1 MKLRW
6 DNQHV
11 RWGVTSFLVIAASM
25 LFYYGVFHMKTLI
38 TGIQTFLGILTPIVY
53 GVVIAFLLTPVL
65 NFLEKKIIYP
75 LLARKEVSVGK
86 KGRKAIR
93 WACVILCMF
102 LFLALIYALIMMIL
116 PELIRSIMGL
126 IYSFPAYVK
135 VIQKWLQSFIEKWNL
150 NSDALDTLNQSITT
164 AQDYLTTNILPQMQE
179 MLKNISAG
187 VFELIN
193 FLKNFLIGAIVSLY
207 LMADKEGFIAKAKM
221 LTYAIF
227 NTQHANFI
235 IHSMRFT
242 NRTFIGFFSGKI
254 LDSAIIGVLCYIGMN
269 FLNMPYI
276 LLISVIIGVTNVIPF
291 FGPYLGAIPS
301 IFLIL
306 LVDPLQAIYF
316 AIFILILQQFDGNIL
331 GPKILG
337 DSTGL
342 SSFLVIVAILIGGG
356 IFGIPGMIIGVPVF
370 AVLYAALGR
379 LVHISLIYKQVP
391 DEEQKYTNIDC
402 LDPETHEP
410 VLFPAEEPKKRET
423 PRRTAMLKFTLT
435 LLKTIQK
442 ILTTIWILIKKYSVI
457 IYQKV
462 RQLKSTDR
470 NKTVKRTEINMRL
483 LIQRVNHASVKV
495 DGEVIGNIGK
505 GFLVLVG
512 IGQNDTREIADKYM
526 KKMLGLRIFEDENG
540 KTNLSLA
547 DVNGELLMVSQ
558 FTLYANCKKGNRPSF
573 IEAGAPEQANELYEY
588 MLKEAAKVV
597 PVVQHGIFGA
607 DMKISL
613 ENDGPFTV
621 MLDESIM

>member
-254 LDSAIIGVLCYIGMN
+254 LDSAIIGVLCYIG
-269 FLNMPYI
+269 LNMPYI

-316 AIFILILQQFDGNIL
+316 AIFILVLQQFDGNIL

-410 VLFPAEEPKKRET
+410 VLFPEEEPKKRET

-462 RQLKSTDR
+462 RQLIEEYRQKQNS
-470 NKTVKRTEINMRL
+470 KK
-483 LIQRVNHASVKV
+483 
-495 DGEVIGNIGK
+495 DGN
-505 GFLVLVG
+505 
-512 IGQNDTREIADKYM
+512 
-526 KKMLGLRIFEDENG
+526 
-540 KTNLSLA
+540 
-547 DVNGELLMVSQ
+547 
-558 FTLYANCKKGNRPSF
+558 
-573 IEAGAPEQANELYEY
+573 
-588 MLKEAAKVV
+588 
-597 PVVQHGIFGA
+597 
-607 DMKISL
+607 
-613 ENDGPFTV
+613 
-621 MLDESIM
+621 

>member
-1 MKLRW
+1 
-6 DNQHV
+6 
-11 RWGVTSFLVIAASM
+11 M

-179 MLKNISAG
+179 EMLKNISAG

-316 AIFILILQQFDGNIL
+316 AIFILVLQQFDGNIL

-462 RQLKSTDR
+462 RQLIEEYRQKQNS
-470 NKTVKRTEINMRL
+470 KK
-483 LIQRVNHASVKV
+483 
-495 DGEVIGNIGK
+495 DGN
-505 GFLVLVG
+505 
-512 IGQNDTREIADKYM
+512 
-526 KKMLGLRIFEDENG
+526 
-540 KTNLSLA
+540 
-547 DVNGELLMVSQ
+547 
-558 FTLYANCKKGNRPSF
+558 
-573 IEAGAPEQANELYEY
+573 
-588 MLKEAAKVV
+588 
-597 PVVQHGIFGA
+597 
-607 DMKISL
+607 
-613 ENDGPFTV
+613 
-621 MLDESIM
+621 

>member
-93 WACVILCMF
+93 WACVIL
-102 LFLALIYALIMMIL
+102 
-116 PELIRSIMGL
+116 SIMGL

-242 NRTFIGFFSGKI
+242 NKTFIGFFSGKI

-306 LVDPLQAIYF
+306 LVDPLQA
-316 AIFILILQQFDGNIL
+316 
-331 GPKILG
+331 
-337 DSTGL
+337 
-342 SSFLVIVAILIGGG
+342 
-356 IFGIPGMIIGVPVF
+356 
-370 AVLYAALGR
+370 
-379 LVHISLIYKQVP
+379 
-391 DEEQKYTNIDC
+391 
-402 LDPETHEP
+402 
-410 VLFPAEEPKKRET
+410 
-423 PRRTAMLKFTLT
+423 TA
-435 LLKTIQK
+435 
-442 ILTTIWILIKKYSVI
+442 
-457 IYQKV
+457 
-462 RQLKSTDR
+462 D
-470 NKTVKRTEINMRL
+470 
-483 LIQRVNHASVKV
+483 
-495 DGEVIGNIGK
+495 
-505 GFLVLVG
+505 
-512 IGQNDTREIADKYM
+512 
-526 KKMLGLRIFEDENG
+526 
-540 KTNLSLA
+540 
-547 DVNGELLMVSQ
+547 
-558 FTLYANCKKGNRPSF
+558 
-573 IEAGAPEQANELYEY
+573 
-588 MLKEAAKVV
+588 
-597 PVVQHGIFGA
+597 
-607 DMKISL
+607 
-613 ENDGPFTV
+613 
-621 MLDESIM
+621 

>member
-1 MKLRW
+1 
-6 DNQHV
+6 
-11 RWGVTSFLVIAASM
+11 M

-316 AIFILILQQFDGNIL
+316 AIFILVLQQFDGN
-331 GPKILG
+331 ILG

-442 ILTTIWILIKKYSVI
+442 ILTTIWIIIKKYSVI

-462 RQLKSTDR
+462 RQLIEEYRQKQNS
-470 NKTVKRTEINMRL
+470 KK
-483 LIQRVNHASVKV
+483 
-495 DGEVIGNIGK
+495 DGN
-505 GFLVLVG
+505 
-512 IGQNDTREIADKYM
+512 
-526 KKMLGLRIFEDENG
+526 
-540 KTNLSLA
+540 
-547 DVNGELLMVSQ
+547 
-558 FTLYANCKKGNRPSF
+558 
-573 IEAGAPEQANELYEY
+573 
-588 MLKEAAKVV
+588 
-597 PVVQHGIFGA
+597 
-607 DMKISL
+607 
-613 ENDGPFTV
+613 
-621 MLDESIM
+621 

>member
-102 LFLALIYALIMMIL
+102 LFLALIYALIMMVL

-179 MLKNISAG
+179 MLKNI
-187 VFELIN
+187 
-193 FLKNFLIGAIVSLY
+193 LKNFLIGAIVSLY

-316 AIFILILQQFDGNIL
+316 AIFILVLQQFDGNIL

-391 DEEQKYTNIDC
+391 NEEQKYTNIDC

-410 VLFPAEEPKKRET
+410 VLFPEEEPKKRET

-442 ILTTIWILIKKYSVI
+442 ILTTIWTLIKKYSVI

-462 RQLKSTDR
+462 RQLIEEYRQKQNS
-470 NKTVKRTEINMRL
+470 KK
-483 LIQRVNHASVKV
+483 
-495 DGEVIGNIGK
+495 DGN
-505 GFLVLVG
+505 
-512 IGQNDTREIADKYM
+512 
-526 KKMLGLRIFEDENG
+526 
-540 KTNLSLA
+540 
-547 DVNGELLMVSQ
+547 
-558 FTLYANCKKGNRPSF
+558 
-573 IEAGAPEQANELYEY
+573 
-588 MLKEAAKVV
+588 
-597 PVVQHGIFGA
+597 
-607 DMKISL
+607 
-613 ENDGPFTV
+613 
-621 MLDESIM
+621 

>member
-164 AQDYLTTNILPQMQE
+164 AQDHLTTNILPQMQE

-316 AIFILILQQFDGNIL
+316 AIFILVLQQFDGNIL

-462 RQLKSTDR
+462 RQLIEEYRQKQNS
-470 NKTVKRTEINMRL
+470 KK
-483 LIQRVNHASVKV
+483 
-495 DGEVIGNIGK
+495 DGN
-505 GFLVLVG
+505 
-512 IGQNDTREIADKYM
+512 
-526 KKMLGLRIFEDENG
+526 
-540 KTNLSLA
+540 
-547 DVNGELLMVSQ
+547 
-558 FTLYANCKKGNRPSF
+558 
-573 IEAGAPEQANELYEY
+573 
-588 MLKEAAKVV
+588 
-597 PVVQHGIFGA
+597 
-607 DMKISL
+607 
-613 ENDGPFTV
+613 
-621 MLDESIM
+621 

>member
-11 RWGVTSFLVIAASM
+11 RWGVTAFLVIAASM
-25 LFYYGVFHMKTLI
+25 LFYYGVFHMKTLL
-38 TGIQTFLGILTPIVY
+38 TGIKTFLGILTPIVY
-53 GVVIAFLLTPVL
+53 GVVIAFLLTPIL

-75 LLARKEVSVGK
+75 FLAKKEISVGK
-86 KGRKAIR
+86 KGQKAIR
-93 WACVILCMF
+93 WACVLLCMF
-102 LFLALIYALIMMIL
+102 LFLAIIYALLMMIL

-126 IYSFPAYVK
+126 IYSFPTYVK

-150 NSDALDTLNQSITT
+150 NSDAVNTLDQYIVT

-193 FLKNFLIGAIVSLY
+193 FLKNFLIGAVVSLY
-207 LMADKEGFIAKAKM
+207 LMADKEGFTAKAKM
-221 LTYAIF
+221 LTYAVF

-242 NRTFIGFFSGKI
+242 NRTFIGFFTGKI

-269 FLNMPYI
+269 FLNMPYT
-276 LLISVIIGVTNVIPF
+276 LLISVIVGVTNVIPF

-306 LVDPLQAIYF
+306 LVDPIQAIYF
-316 AIFILILQQFDGNIL
+316 AIFVLVLQQFDGNIL

-370 AVLYAALGR
+370 AVLYAALDR
-379 LVHISLIYKQVP
+379 LVHMSLVYKKVP
-391 DEEQKYTNIDC
+391 DKEQTYVNIDC
-402 LDPETHEP
+402 LDPATNEP
-410 VLFPAEEPKKRET
+410 ILFPAEEPAKRET

-435 LLKTIQK
+435 LLKTIQR
-442 ILTTIWILIKKYSVI
+442 ILITIWTFVKKYSLI
-457 IYQKV
+457 IYAKI
-462 RQLKSTDR
+462 RQLIEEYR
-470 NKTVKRTEINMRL
+470 KTQNSK
-483 LIQRVNHASVKV
+483 K
-495 DGEVIGNIGK
+495 DGN
-505 GFLVLVG
+505 
-512 IGQNDTREIADKYM
+512 
-526 KKMLGLRIFEDENG
+526 
-540 KTNLSLA
+540 
-547 DVNGELLMVSQ
+547 
-558 FTLYANCKKGNRPSF
+558 
-573 IEAGAPEQANELYEY
+573 
-588 MLKEAAKVV
+588 
-597 PVVQHGIFGA
+597 
-607 DMKISL
+607 
-613 ENDGPFTV
+613 
-621 MLDESIM
+621 

>member
-301 IFLIL
+301 IFLI
-306 LVDPLQAIYF
+306 
-316 AIFILILQQFDGNIL
+316 
-331 GPKILG
+331 
-337 DSTGL
+337 
-342 SSFLVIVAILIGGG
+342 
-356 IFGIPGMIIGVPVF
+356 
-370 AVLYAALGR
+370 
-379 LVHISLIYKQVP
+379 
-391 DEEQKYTNIDC
+391 
-402 LDPETHEP
+402 
-410 VLFPAEEPKKRET
+410 
-423 PRRTAMLKFTLT
+423 
-435 LLKTIQK
+435 
-442 ILTTIWILIKKYSVI
+442 
-457 IYQKV
+457 
-462 RQLKSTDR
+462 
-470 NKTVKRTEINMRL
+470 
-483 LIQRVNHASVKV
+483 
-495 DGEVIGNIGK
+495 
-505 GFLVLVG
+505 
-512 IGQNDTREIADKYM
+512 
-526 KKMLGLRIFEDENG
+526 
-540 KTNLSLA
+540 
-547 DVNGELLMVSQ
+547 
-558 FTLYANCKKGNRPSF
+558 
-573 IEAGAPEQANELYEY
+573 
-588 MLKEAAKVV
+588 
-597 PVVQHGIFGA
+597 
-607 DMKISL
+607 
-613 ENDGPFTV
+613 
-621 MLDESIM
+621 

>member
-242 NRTFIGFFSGKI
+242 NKTFIGFFSGKI

-316 AIFILILQQFDGNIL
+316 AIFILVLQQFDGNIL

-370 AVLYAALGR
+370 AVYAALGR

-391 DEEQKYTNIDC
+391 NEEQKYTNIDC

-410 VLFPAEEPKKRET
+410 VLFPEEEPKKRET

-442 ILTTIWILIKKYSVI
+442 ILTTIWTLIKKYSVI

-462 RQLKSTDR
+462 RQLIEEYRQNQNSK
-470 NKTVKRTEINMRL
+470 K
-483 LIQRVNHASVKV
+483 
-495 DGEVIGNIGK
+495 DGN
-505 GFLVLVG
+505 
-512 IGQNDTREIADKYM
+512 
-526 KKMLGLRIFEDENG
+526 
-540 KTNLSLA
+540 
-547 DVNGELLMVSQ
+547 
-558 FTLYANCKKGNRPSF
+558 
-573 IEAGAPEQANELYEY
+573 
-588 MLKEAAKVV
+588 
-597 PVVQHGIFGA
+597 
-607 DMKISL
+607 
-613 ENDGPFTV
+613 
-621 MLDESIM
+621 

>member
-276 LLISVIIGVTNVIPF
+276 LLDLTSEQSQVF
-291 FGPYLGAIPS
+291 FSSYWWIRCRLFILQFLFLFSSSLTA
-301 IFLIL
+301 IFL
-306 LVDPLQAIYF
+306 DRR
-316 AIFILILQQFDGNIL
+316 
-331 GPKILG
+331 
-337 DSTGL
+337 
-342 SSFLVIVAILIGGG
+342 FLVIPQD
-356 IFGIPGMIIGVPVF
+356 FPVF
-370 AVLYAALGR
+370 WSLSPSLLAV
-379 LVHISLIYKQVP
+379 
-391 DEEQKYTNIDC
+391 E
-402 LDPETHEP
+402 
-410 VLFPAEEPKKRET
+410 
-423 PRRTAMLKFTLT
+423 
-435 LLKTIQK
+435 
-442 ILTTIWILIKKYSVI
+442 
-457 IYQKV
+457 
-462 RQLKSTDR
+462 
-470 NKTVKRTEINMRL
+470 
-483 LIQRVNHASVKV
+483 
-495 DGEVIGNIGK
+495 
-505 GFLVLVG
+505 
-512 IGQNDTREIADKYM
+512 
-526 KKMLGLRIFEDENG
+526 
-540 KTNLSLA
+540 
-547 DVNGELLMVSQ
+547 
-558 FTLYANCKKGNRPSF
+558 
-573 IEAGAPEQANELYEY
+573 
-588 MLKEAAKVV
+588 
-597 PVVQHGIFGA
+597 
-607 DMKISL
+607 SL
-613 ENDGPFTV
+613 ESQV
-621 MLDESIM
+621 

>member
-1 MKLRW
+1 
-6 DNQHV
+6 
-11 RWGVTSFLVIAASM
+11 M

-86 KGRKAIR
+86 KGRKA
-93 WACVILCMF
+93 ILCMF

-242 NRTFIGFFSGKI
+242 NRTFIGFFSG
-254 LDSAIIGVLCYIGMN
+254 IGVLCYIGMN

-462 RQLKSTDR
+462 RQLIEEYRQKQNS
-470 NKTVKRTEINMRL
+470 KK
-483 LIQRVNHASVKV
+483 
-495 DGEVIGNIGK
+495 DGN
-505 GFLVLVG
+505 
-512 IGQNDTREIADKYM
+512 
-526 KKMLGLRIFEDENG
+526 
-540 KTNLSLA
+540 
-547 DVNGELLMVSQ
+547 
-558 FTLYANCKKGNRPSF
+558 
-573 IEAGAPEQANELYEY
+573 
-588 MLKEAAKVV
+588 
-597 PVVQHGIFGA
+597 
-607 DMKISL
+607 
-613 ENDGPFTV
+613 
-621 MLDESIM
+621 

>member
-316 AIFILILQQFDGNIL
+316 AIFILVLQQFDGNIL

-337 DSTGL
+337 DSTGV
-342 SSFLVIVAILIGGG
+342 SSFWVLFSILLFGGL
-356 IFGIPGMIIGVPVF
+356 FGFVGMIIGVPTF
-370 AVLYAALGR
+370 AVFYR
-379 LVHISLIYKQVP
+379 
-391 DEEQKYTNIDC
+391 
-402 LDPETHEP
+402 
-410 VLFPAEEPKKRET
+410 
-423 PRRTAMLKFTLT
+423 
-435 LLKTIQK
+435 
-442 ILTTIWILIKKYSVI
+442 LTTELVTYLLGKKELSADISSYERLDYI
-457 IYQKV
+457 DNEK
-462 RQLKSTDR
+462 
-470 NKTVKRTEINMRL
+470 KTYIRKEERT
-483 LIQRVNHASVKV
+483 
-495 DGEVIGNIGK
+495 
-505 GFLVLVG
+505 
-512 IGQNDTREIADKYM
+512 
-526 KKMLGLRIFEDENG
+526 
-540 KTNLSLA
+540 
-547 DVNGELLMVSQ
+547 
-558 FTLYANCKKGNRPSF
+558 
-573 IEAGAPEQANELYEY
+573 
-588 MLKEAAKVV
+588 
-597 PVVQHGIFGA
+597 
-607 DMKISL
+607 
-613 ENDGPFTV
+613 
-621 MLDESIM
+621 

>member
-1 MKLRW
+1 
-6 DNQHV
+6 
-11 RWGVTSFLVIAASM
+11 M

-242 NRTFIGFFSGKI
+242 NKTFIGFFSGKI

-276 LLISVIIGVTNVIPF
+276 LLISGVTNVIPF

-316 AIFILILQQFDGNIL
+316 AIFILVLQQFDGNIL

-391 DEEQKYTNIDC
+391 NEEQKYTNIDC

-410 VLFPAEEPKKRET
+410 VLFPEEEPKKRET

-442 ILTTIWILIKKYSVI
+442 ILTTIWTLIKKYSVI

-462 RQLKSTDR
+462 RQLIEEYRQNQNSK
-470 NKTVKRTEINMRL
+470 K
-483 LIQRVNHASVKV
+483 
-495 DGEVIGNIGK
+495 DGN
-505 GFLVLVG
+505 
-512 IGQNDTREIADKYM
+512 
-526 KKMLGLRIFEDENG
+526 
-540 KTNLSLA
+540 
-547 DVNGELLMVSQ
+547 
-558 FTLYANCKKGNRPSF
+558 
-573 IEAGAPEQANELYEY
+573 
-588 MLKEAAKVV
+588 
-597 PVVQHGIFGA
+597 
-607 DMKISL
+607 
-613 ENDGPFTV
+613 
-621 MLDESIM
+621 

>member
-1 MKLRW
+1 
-6 DNQHV
+6 
-11 RWGVTSFLVIAASM
+11 M

-102 LFLALIYALIMMIL
+102 LFLALIYALIMMVL

-242 NRTFIGFFSGKI
+242 NKTFIGFFSGKI

-316 AIFILILQQFDGNIL
+316 AIFILVLQQFDGNIL

-342 SSFLVIVAILIGGG
+342 SSFMVIVAILIGGG
-356 IFGIPGMIIGVPVF
+356 LFGIPGMIIGVPVF
-370 AVLYAALGR
+370 AVLYAAWEKFLFHLLAR
-379 LVHISLIYKQVP
+379 KDFPRDENIYM
-391 DEEQKYTNIDC
+391 NIDR
-402 LDPETHEP
+402 LNPETKEP
-410 VLFPAEEPKKRET
+410 VQFPEKPAKPKKT
-423 PRRTAMLKFTLT
+423 QAKRRGPSSRFWDIVWEDLVKIWK
-435 LLKTIQK
+435 LLCAVIK
-442 ILTTIWILIKKYSVI
+442 IVYAK
-457 IYQKV
+457 IYCTCV
-462 RQLKSTDR
+462 S
-470 NKTVKRTEINMRL
+470 VKRRITKWY
-483 LIQRVNHASVKV
+483 Q
-495 DGEVIGNIGK
+495 G
-505 GFLVLVG
+505 
-512 IGQNDTREIADKYM
+512 M
-526 KKMLGLRIFEDENG
+526 KK
-540 KTNLSLA
+540 
-547 DVNGELLMVSQ
+547 
-558 FTLYANCKKGNRPSF
+558 NRR
-573 IEAGAPEQANELYEY
+573 
-588 MLKEAAKVV
+588 
-597 PVVQHGIFGA
+597 
-607 DMKISL
+607 
-613 ENDGPFTV
+613 
-621 MLDESIM
+621 

>member
-1 MKLRW
+1 
-6 DNQHV
+6 
-11 RWGVTSFLVIAASM
+11 M

-242 NRTFIGFFSGKI
+242 NKTFIGFFSGKI

-276 LLISVIIGVTNVIPF
+276 QHHELE
-291 FGPYLGAIPS
+291 
-301 IFLIL
+301 
-306 LVDPLQAIYF
+306 
-316 AIFILILQQFDGNIL
+316 
-331 GPKILG
+331 
-337 DSTGL
+337 
-342 SSFLVIVAILIGGG
+342 
-356 IFGIPGMIIGVPVF
+356 
-370 AVLYAALGR
+370 
-379 LVHISLIYKQVP
+379 SL
-391 DEEQKYTNIDC
+391 
-402 LDPETHEP
+402 
-410 VLFPAEEPKKRET
+410 F
-423 PRRTAMLKFTLT
+423 
-435 LLKTIQK
+435 
-442 ILTTIWILIKKYSVI
+442 
-457 IYQKV
+457 
-462 RQLKSTDR
+462 
-470 NKTVKRTEINMRL
+470 
-483 LIQRVNHASVKV
+483 
-495 DGEVIGNIGK
+495 
-505 GFLVLVG
+505 
-512 IGQNDTREIADKYM
+512 
-526 KKMLGLRIFEDENG
+526 
-540 KTNLSLA
+540 
-547 DVNGELLMVSQ
+547 
-558 FTLYANCKKGNRPSF
+558 
-573 IEAGAPEQANELYEY
+573 
-588 MLKEAAKVV
+588 
-597 PVVQHGIFGA
+597 
-607 DMKISL
+607 
-613 ENDGPFTV
+613 
-621 MLDESIM
+621 

>member
-1 MKLRW
+1 
-6 DNQHV
+6 
-11 RWGVTSFLVIAASM
+11 M

-242 NRTFIGFFSGKI
+242 NKTFIGFFSGKI

-316 AIFILILQQFDGNIL
+316 AIFILVLQQFDGNIL

-337 DSTGL
+337 GSTGL
-342 SSFLVIVAILIGGG
+342 SSFMVIVAILVGGGFFG
-356 IFGIPGMIIGVPVF
+356 IFGMFVGVPAC
-370 AVLYAALGR
+370 AVICTVIRNGIQNR
-379 LVHISLIYKQVP
+379 LTKKCMPIDLESYQ
-391 DEEQKYTNIDC
+391 NIDH
-402 LDPETHEP
+402 LDAETLKP
-410 VLFPAEEPKKRET
+410 VAPSAEKPGSDSVFKSYRKI
-423 PRRTAMLKFTLT
+423 RTKANVDNEVDTEDH
-435 LLKTIQK
+435 KT
-442 ILTTIWILIKKYSVI
+442 
-457 IYQKV
+457 
-462 RQLKSTDR
+462 
-470 NKTVKRTEINMRL
+470 TE
-483 LIQRVNHASVKV
+483 
-495 DGEVIGNIGK
+495 
-505 GFLVLVG
+505 
-512 IGQNDTREIADKYM
+512 
-526 KKMLGLRIFEDENG
+526 
-540 KTNLSLA
+540 
-547 DVNGELLMVSQ
+547 
-558 FTLYANCKKGNRPSF
+558 
-573 IEAGAPEQANELYEY
+573 
-588 MLKEAAKVV
+588 
-597 PVVQHGIFGA
+597 
-607 DMKISL
+607 
-613 ENDGPFTV
+613 
-621 MLDESIM
+621 

>member
-1 MKLRW
+1 
-6 DNQHV
+6 
-11 RWGVTSFLVIAASM
+11 
-25 LFYYGVFHMKTLI
+25 MKTLI

-316 AIFILILQQFDGNIL
+316 AIFGPFIGAIPAAFLVFLVSPLQCVYFLIWILLLQQFDGNIL

-410 VLFPAEEPKKRET
+410 VLFPEEEPKKRET

-462 RQLKSTDR
+462 RQLIEEYRQKQNS
-470 NKTVKRTEINMRL
+470 KK
-483 LIQRVNHASVKV
+483 
-495 DGEVIGNIGK
+495 DGN
-505 GFLVLVG
+505 
-512 IGQNDTREIADKYM
+512 
-526 KKMLGLRIFEDENG
+526 
-540 KTNLSLA
+540 
-547 DVNGELLMVSQ
+547 
-558 FTLYANCKKGNRPSF
+558 
-573 IEAGAPEQANELYEY
+573 
-588 MLKEAAKVV
+588 
-597 PVVQHGIFGA
+597 
-607 DMKISL
+607 
-613 ENDGPFTV
+613 
-621 MLDESIM
+621 

>member
-207 LMADKEGFIAKAKM
+207 LMADKEGFIA
-221 LTYAIF
+221 
-227 NTQHANFI
+227 NFI

-242 NRTFIGFFSGKI
+242 NKTFIGFFSGKI

-316 AIFILILQQFDGNIL
+316 AIFILVLQQFDGNIL

-391 DEEQKYTNIDC
+391 NEEQKYTNIDC

-410 VLFPAEEPKKRET
+410 VLFPEEEPKKRET

-442 ILTTIWILIKKYSVI
+442 ILTTIWTLIKKYSVI

-462 RQLKSTDR
+462 RQLMEEYRQNQNSK
-470 NKTVKRTEINMRL
+470 K
-483 LIQRVNHASVKV
+483 
-495 DGEVIGNIGK
+495 DGN
-505 GFLVLVG
+505 
-512 IGQNDTREIADKYM
+512 
-526 KKMLGLRIFEDENG
+526 
-540 KTNLSLA
+540 
-547 DVNGELLMVSQ
+547 
-558 FTLYANCKKGNRPSF
+558 
-573 IEAGAPEQANELYEY
+573 
-588 MLKEAAKVV
+588 
-597 PVVQHGIFGA
+597 
-607 DMKISL
+607 
-613 ENDGPFTV
+613 
-621 MLDESIM
+621 

>member
-193 FLKNFLIGAIVSLY
+193 FLKNFLIGAIVSLDS
-207 LMADKEGFIAKAKM
+207 LPRQKCSP
-221 LTYAIF
+221 
-227 NTQHANFI
+227 TQFLI
-235 IHSMRFT
+235 PSMR
-242 NRTFIGFFSGKI
+242 I
-254 LDSAIIGVLCYIGMN
+254 
-269 FLNMPYI
+269 
-276 LLISVIIGVTNVIPF
+276 
-291 FGPYLGAIPS
+291 
-301 IFLIL
+301 
-306 LVDPLQAIYF
+306 
-316 AIFILILQQFDGNIL
+316 
-331 GPKILG
+331 
-337 DSTGL
+337 L
-342 SSFLVIVAILIGGG
+342 SSIPCVLPIKPLSDFSVVRFWILPSLAYCAIL
-356 IFGIPGMIIGVPVF
+356 V
-370 AVLYAALGR
+370 
-379 LVHISLIYKQVP
+379 
-391 DEEQKYTNIDC
+391 
-402 LDPETHEP
+402 
-410 VLFPAEEPKKRET
+410 
-423 PRRTAMLKFTLT
+423 
-435 LLKTIQK
+435 
-442 ILTTIWILIKKYSVI
+442 
-457 IYQKV
+457 
-462 RQLKSTDR
+462 
-470 NKTVKRTEINMRL
+470 
-483 LIQRVNHASVKV
+483 
-495 DGEVIGNIGK
+495 
-505 GFLVLVG
+505 
-512 IGQNDTREIADKYM
+512 
-526 KKMLGLRIFEDENG
+526 
-540 KTNLSLA
+540 
-547 DVNGELLMVSQ
+547 
-558 FTLYANCKKGNRPSF
+558 
-573 IEAGAPEQANELYEY
+573 
-588 MLKEAAKVV
+588 
-597 PVVQHGIFGA
+597 
-607 DMKISL
+607 
-613 ENDGPFTV
+613 
-621 MLDESIM
+621 

>member
-291 FGPYLGAIPS
+291 FCNLTSEQSQVFFSSYWWIRCRLFILQFLFLFSSSLTA
-301 IFLIL
+301 IFL
-306 LVDPLQAIYF
+306 DRR
-316 AIFILILQQFDGNIL
+316 
-331 GPKILG
+331 
-337 DSTGL
+337 
-342 SSFLVIVAILIGGG
+342 FLVIPQD
-356 IFGIPGMIIGVPVF
+356 FPVF
-370 AVLYAALGR
+370 WSLSPSLLAV
-379 LVHISLIYKQVP
+379 
-391 DEEQKYTNIDC
+391 E
-402 LDPETHEP
+402 
-410 VLFPAEEPKKRET
+410 
-423 PRRTAMLKFTLT
+423 
-435 LLKTIQK
+435 
-442 ILTTIWILIKKYSVI
+442 
-457 IYQKV
+457 
-462 RQLKSTDR
+462 
-470 NKTVKRTEINMRL
+470 
-483 LIQRVNHASVKV
+483 
-495 DGEVIGNIGK
+495 
-505 GFLVLVG
+505 
-512 IGQNDTREIADKYM
+512 
-526 KKMLGLRIFEDENG
+526 
-540 KTNLSLA
+540 
-547 DVNGELLMVSQ
+547 
-558 FTLYANCKKGNRPSF
+558 
-573 IEAGAPEQANELYEY
+573 
-588 MLKEAAKVV
+588 
-597 PVVQHGIFGA
+597 
-607 DMKISL
+607 SL
-613 ENDGPFTV
+613 ESQV
-621 MLDESIM
+621 

>member
-11 RWGVTSFLVIAASM
+11 RWGVTAFLVIAASM
-25 LFYYGVFHMKTLI
+25 LFYYGVFHMRTLI
-38 TGIQTFLGILTPIVY
+38 TGVQTFLGILTPIIY

-65 NFLEKKIIYP
+65 NFMEKNLIYP
-75 LLARKEVSVGK
+75 LLAKKEVAIGK

-93 WACVILCMF
+93 WACVILCML
-102 LFLALIYALIMMIL
+102 LFITLIYALIMMVL
-116 PELIRSIMGL
+116 PELIRSVMNL
-126 IYSFPAYVK
+126 IYSFPTYVK
-135 VIQKWLQSFIEKWNL
+135 VIQKWLQTFIEKWNL
-150 NSDALDTLNQSITT
+150 NSDALVTMDQYISN
-164 AQDYLTTNILPQMQE
+164 AQDYLTQNILPQMQE

-193 FLKNFLIGAIVSLY
+193 FLKNFLIGAVVSLY
-207 LMADKEGFIAKAKM
+207 LMVDKEGFTAKAKM
-221 LTYAIF
+221 LMYAIF
-227 NTQHANFI
+227 KTQHANFI

-242 NRTFIGFFSGKI
+242 HKTFIGFFTGKI

-337 DSTGL
+337 ESTGL
-342 SSFLVIVAILIGGG
+342 SSFLVIVAILVGGG

-370 AVLYAALGR
+370 AVLYAALGN
-379 LVHISLIYKQVP
+379 LVHISLVYKKVP
-391 DEEQKYTNIDC
+391 EQEQQYVNIDC
-402 LDPETHEP
+402 LDPDTHEP
-410 VLFPAEEPKKRET
+410 ILFPEESPKQKET

-442 ILTTIWILIKKYSVI
+442 ILIIIWTFIKKYSVI
-457 IYQKV
+457 IYEKV
-462 RQLKSTDR
+462 RKIIEEYQKKQN
-470 NKTVKRTEINMRL
+470 NKK
-483 LIQRVNHASVKV
+483 
-495 DGEVIGNIGK
+495 DGN
-505 GFLVLVG
+505 
-512 IGQNDTREIADKYM
+512 
-526 KKMLGLRIFEDENG
+526 
-540 KTNLSLA
+540 
-547 DVNGELLMVSQ
+547 
-558 FTLYANCKKGNRPSF
+558 
-573 IEAGAPEQANELYEY
+573 
-588 MLKEAAKVV
+588 
-597 PVVQHGIFGA
+597 
-607 DMKISL
+607 
-613 ENDGPFTV
+613 
-621 MLDESIM
+621 

>member
-242 NRTFIGFFSGKI
+242 NKTFIGFFSGKI

-316 AIFILILQQFDGNIL
+316 AIFILVLQQFDGNIL

-342 SSFLVIVAILIGGG
+342 SSFLVIVAILIG
-356 IFGIPGMIIGVPVF
+356 VPVF

-391 DEEQKYTNIDC
+391 NEEQKYTNIDC

-410 VLFPAEEPKKRET
+410 VLFPEEEPKKRET

-442 ILTTIWILIKKYSVI
+442 ILTTIWTLIKKYSVI

-462 RQLKSTDR
+462 RQLIEEYRQNQNSK
-470 NKTVKRTEINMRL
+470 K
-483 LIQRVNHASVKV
+483 
-495 DGEVIGNIGK
+495 DGN
-505 GFLVLVG
+505 
-512 IGQNDTREIADKYM
+512 
-526 KKMLGLRIFEDENG
+526 
-540 KTNLSLA
+540 
-547 DVNGELLMVSQ
+547 
-558 FTLYANCKKGNRPSF
+558 
-573 IEAGAPEQANELYEY
+573 
-588 MLKEAAKVV
+588 
-597 PVVQHGIFGA
+597 
-607 DMKISL
+607 
-613 ENDGPFTV
+613 
-621 MLDESIM
+621 

>member
-301 IFLIL
+301 IFLK
-306 LVDPLQAIYF
+306 
-316 AIFILILQQFDGNIL
+316 QFDGNIL

-442 ILTTIWILIKKYSVI
+442 ILTTIWILIKKYSVT

-462 RQLKSTDR
+462 RQLIEEYRQKQNS
-470 NKTVKRTEINMRL
+470 KK
-483 LIQRVNHASVKV
+483 
-495 DGEVIGNIGK
+495 DGN
-505 GFLVLVG
+505 
-512 IGQNDTREIADKYM
+512 
-526 KKMLGLRIFEDENG
+526 
-540 KTNLSLA
+540 
-547 DVNGELLMVSQ
+547 
-558 FTLYANCKKGNRPSF
+558 
-573 IEAGAPEQANELYEY
+573 
-588 MLKEAAKVV
+588 
-597 PVVQHGIFGA
+597 
-607 DMKISL
+607 
-613 ENDGPFTV
+613 
-621 MLDESIM
+621 

>member
-316 AIFILILQQFDGNIL
+316 AIFILVLQQFDGLYL

-337 DSTGL
+337 ESTGL
-342 SSFLVIVAILIGGG
+342 RPLWIIFAITVGGSISGVLGMFLGVPTLAVIAYILNYFIEKRLHKYG
-356 IFGIPGMIIGVPVF
+356 IFFLP
-370 AVLYAALGR
+370 
-379 LVHISLIYKQVP
+379 QEEP
-391 DEEQKYTNIDC
+391 DEPADEKTTATTEEKI
-402 LDPETHEP
+402 P
-410 VLFPAEEPKKRET
+410 VEEEN
-423 PRRTAMLKFTLT
+423 
-435 LLKTIQK
+435 
-442 ILTTIWILIKKYSVI
+442 
-457 IYQKV
+457 
-462 RQLKSTDR
+462 STD
-470 NKTVKRTEINMRL
+470 TE
-483 LIQRVNHASVKV
+483 K
-495 DGEVIGNIGK
+495 
-505 GFLVLVG
+505 
-512 IGQNDTREIADKYM
+512 
-526 KKMLGLRIFEDENG
+526 
-540 KTNLSLA
+540 
-547 DVNGELLMVSQ
+547 
-558 FTLYANCKKGNRPSF
+558 
-573 IEAGAPEQANELYEY
+573 EQ
-588 MLKEAAKVV
+588 
-597 PVVQHGIFGA
+597 G
-607 DMKISL
+607 
-613 ENDGPFTV
+613 
-621 MLDESIM
+621 